1 MSYTTYQ
8 MQHSPHIAHAADV
21 NEEQAWVK
29 AAQQDSRKF
38 EPLYN
43 RYYEAIYR
51 FVYQRVS
58 DKHATSDITS
68 EVFMK
73 ALSSLHSFSS
83 QGIPFSSWLFRITR
97 NMLIDRFRRGKNHK
111 VINVETSALAGM
123 AEEAEVPGVD
133 EAKMNRMLQCLEN
146 LADED
151 MQLIEMRYF
160 EKRSFKE
167 IGEILDITENNAK
180 VKTYRI
186 LDKMKNLMQQ
196 AK

>member
-8 MQHSPHIAHAADV
+8 MQHSSYPASSADLS
-21 NEEQAWVK
+21 EEQAWVL

-51 FVYQRVS
+51 FVYQRVN
-58 DKHATSDITS
+58 DKHTTSDITS
-68 EVFMK
+68 EVFIK
-73 ALSSLHSFSS
+73 ALSSLKSFSH

-97 NMLIDRFRRGKNHK
+97 NMLIDRFRRGKNHR

-123 AEEAEVPGVD
+123 AEEVEVPSVD
-133 EAKMNRMLQCLEN
+133 EGKMNRMLQCLEE

-167 IGEILDITENNAK
+167 IGEILEITENNAK

-186 LDKMKNLMQQ
+186 LDKVKNLMTSV
-196 AK
+196 K

>member
-1 MSYTTYQ
+1 MSYNTYQ
-8 MQHSPHIAHAADV
+8 MQQPSYTARSADV
-21 NEEQAWVK
+21 SEEQAWVM

-51 FVYQRVS
+51 FVYQRVN

-68 EVFMK
+68 EVFIK
-73 ALSSLHSFSS
+73 ALSSLSSFSN

-97 NMLIDRFRRGKNHK
+97 NMLIDRFRKGKNHR

-123 AEEAEVPGVD
+123 AEEAEVSNVD
-133 EAKMNRMLQCLEN
+133 EGKMNRMLQCLEN

-186 LDKMKNLMQQ
+186 LDKMKNLMLQ

>member
-8 MQHSPHIAHAADV
+8 MQHHSHTARSADV
-21 NEEQAWVK
+21 TEEQAWIL

-51 FVYQRVS
+51 FIYQRVN

-68 EVFMK
+68 EVFIK
-73 ALSSLHSFSS
+73 ALSSLKSFSH
-83 QGIPFSSWLFRITR
+83 QGIPFSSWLYRIAR
-97 NMLIDRFRRGKNHK
+97 NMLIDRFRRGKNHR

-123 AEEAEVPGVD
+123 TEEAEVAGVD
-133 EAKMNRMLQCLEN
+133 QHKMNRMLQCLEQ
-146 LADED
+146 LADEE

-180 VKTYRI
+180 VKTYRT
-186 LDKMKNLMQQ
+186 LDKMKNLMLSV
-196 AK
+196 K